1 MKKIGCIVLSVLL
14 TCSLLA
20 ATIRVGKQHAIK
32 SIKAAIKQSRAGDTI
47 LVAAGLYKEG
57 NIVVNKRLV
66 LLGENFPELD
76 GQHKYEVLTIT
87 ADSTVVKGFRVQHS
101 GHASLDDPGG
111 IKILEANYV
120 VIEGNVLYDNFFGV
134 YVQYGKHCV
143 IKNNS
148 LVAFGKEE
156 QQIGNGVHC
165 WKSDSLQII
174 GNNISGHRDGIY
186 FEFVTGSVI
195 WRNISTGNIRY
206 GLHFMFSNNDS
217 YFTNTFKNNGAG
229 VAVMYS
235 KQVTMMNNNFEQN
248 WGDAA
253 YGLLLKEISD
263 SYISGNQFRKNT
275 SGIWMEGTS
284 RIKMERNAF
293 VQNGWAMQVQAS
305 CMDNLITDNNFI
317 ANTFDMGTNGD
328 VVLNTVASNYWD
340 KCEGYDLDRNGFA
353 DVPFRPLSMFSVV
366 VEKNPSAMLLFRS
379 FLVSLLDRSEKIF
392 PSLTPEQ
399 FIDKSPRMKPLPL

>member
-14 TCSLLA
+14 TVSLQ
-20 ATIRVGKQHAIK
+20 ATIIRVGKQYAIN

-66 LLGENFPELD
+66 LLGDNFPELD

-87 ADSTVVKGFRVQHS
+87 ADSTIVKGFRVQHS

-120 VIEGNVLYDNFFGV
+120 VIEGNILYDNFFGV
-134 YVQYGKHCV
+134 YVQYGKHCIV
-143 IKNNS
+143 KNNT

-156 QQIGNGVHC
+156 QQIGNGIHC

-174 GNNISGHRDGIY
+174 GNNITGHRDGIY

-263 SYISGNQFRKNT
+263 SYISGNQFRQNT

-340 KCEGYDLDRNGFA
+340 KCEGYDIDRNGFA

>member
-14 TCSLLA
+14 TVSLQ
-20 ATIRVGKQHAIK
+20 ATIIRVGKQYAIN
-32 SIKAAIKQSRAGDTI
+32 SIKVAVQKSRAGDTI

-66 LLGENFPELD
+66 LLGDNFPELD

-87 ADSTVVKGFRVQHS
+87 ADSTIVKGFRVQHS

-120 VIEGNVLYDNFFGV
+120 VIEGNILYDNFFGV

-263 SYISGNQFRKNT
+263 SYISGNQFRQNT

-328 VVLNTVASNYWD
+328 VVLNTVARNYWD
-340 KCEGYDLDRNGFA
+340 KCEGYDIDRNGFA

>member
-14 TCSLLA
+14 TVSLQ
-20 ATIRVGKQHAIK
+20 ATIIRVGKQYAIN
-32 SIKAAIKQSRAGDTI
+32 SIKVAVQKSRAGDTI

-87 ADSTVVKGFRVQHS
+87 ADSTIVKGFRVQHS

-134 YVQYGKHCV
+134 YVQYSKHCIV
-143 IKNNS
+143 KNNT

-156 QQIGNGVHC
+156 QQIGNGIHC

-174 GNNISGHRDGIY
+174 HNNITGHRDGIY

-263 SYISGNQFRKNT
+263 SYISGNQFRQNT

-340 KCEGYDLDRNGFA
+340 KCEGYDIDRNGFA

>member
-1 MKKIGCIVLSVLL
+1 
-14 TCSLLA
+14 
-20 ATIRVGKQHAIK
+20 
-32 SIKAAIKQSRAGDTI
+32 
-47 LVAAGLYKEG
+47 
-57 NIVVNKRLV
+57 
-66 LLGENFPELD
+66 
-76 GQHKYEVLTIT
+76 
-87 ADSTVVKGFRVQHS
+87 
-101 GHASLDDPGG
+101 
-111 IKILEANYV
+111 
-120 VIEGNVLYDNFFGV
+120 
-134 YVQYGKHCV
+134 
-143 IKNNS
+143 
-148 LVAFGKEE
+148 
-156 QQIGNGVHC
+156 
-165 WKSDSLQII
+165 
-174 GNNISGHRDGIY
+174 
-186 FEFVTGSVI
+186 
-195 WRNISTGNIRY
+195 
-206 GLHFMFSNNDS
+206 
-217 YFTNTFKNNGAG
+217 
-229 VAVMYS
+229 
-235 KQVTMMNNNFEQN
+235 MNNNFEQN

-263 SYISGNQFRKNT
+263 SYISGNHFKQNT

-399 FIDKSPRMKPLPL
+399 FIDKSPRMKALPL

>member
-1 MKKIGCIVLSVLL
+1 MKKIGCIVLSILL
-14 TCSLLA
+14 TVSLQ
-20 ATIRVGKQHAIK
+20 ATIIRVGKQYAIN
-32 SIKAAIKQSRAGDTI
+32 SIKVAVQKSRAGDTI

-87 ADSTVVKGFRVQHS
+87 ADSTIVKGFRVQHS

-134 YVQYGKHCV
+134 YVQYGKHCIV
-143 IKNNS
+143 KSNT

-156 QQIGNGVHC
+156 QQIGNGIHC

-174 GNNISGHRDGIY
+174 GNNITGHRDGIY

-263 SYISGNQFRKNT
+263 SYISGNQFRQNT

-305 CMDNLITDNNFI
+305 CMENLITDNNFI

-340 KCEGYDLDRNGFA
+340 KCEGYDIDRNGFA

>member
-20 ATIRVGKQHAIK
+20 ATIRVGKPHAIN

-87 ADSTVVKGFRVQHS
+87 ADSTIVKGFRVQHS

-399 FIDKSPRMKPLPL
+399 FLDKSPRMKPLPL

>member
-20 ATIRVGKQHAIK
+20 ATIRVGKPHAIN

-87 ADSTVVKGFRVQHS
+87 ADSTIVKGFRVQHS

-263 SYISGNQFRKNT
+263 SYISGNQFRKILPAFGWKAPAGLRWNAMHLCKMVGPCKYKPVVWTT
-275 SGIWMEGTS
+275 SLQI
-284 RIKMERNAF
+284 II
-293 VQNGWAMQVQAS
+293 
-305 CMDNLITDNNFI
+305 L
-317 ANTFDMGTNGD
+317 
-328 VVLNTVASNYWD
+328 
-340 KCEGYDLDRNGFA
+340 
-353 DVPFRPLSMFSVV
+353 
-366 VEKNPSAMLLFRS
+366 
-379 FLVSLLDRSEKIF
+379 
-392 PSLTPEQ
+392 
-399 FIDKSPRMKPLPL
+399 

>member
-1 MKKIGCIVLSVLL
+1 MKKNGCIFLCVLL
-14 TCSLLA
+14 ACQLQA
-20 ATIRVGKQHAIK
+20 ATIRVGKQHAIN

-87 ADSTVVKGFRVQHS
+87 ADSTIVKGFRVQHS

-134 YVQYGKHCV
+134 YVQYGKHCL
-143 IKNNS
+143 IKNNT

-186 FEFVTGSVI
+186 FEFVTASVI
-195 WRNISTGNIRY
+195 WRNVSAGNIRY

-263 SYISGNQFRKNT
+263 SYISGNQFRQNT

-340 KCEGYDLDRNGFA
+340 KCEGYDLDRNGFS

>member
-20 ATIRVGKQHAIK
+20 ATIRVGKQHAIT

-120 VIEGNVLYDNFFGV
+120 VIEENVLYDNFFGV
-134 YVQYGKHCV
+134 YVQYGKHCIV
-143 IKNNS
+143 KSNT

-156 QQIGNGVHC
+156 QQIGNGIHC

-174 GNNISGHRDGIY
+174 GNNITGHRDGIY

-263 SYISGNQFRKNT
+263 SYISGNQFRQNT

-340 KCEGYDLDRNGFA
+340 KCEGYDIDRNGFA

>member
-1 MKKIGCIVLSVLL
+1 MKKIGCIALSVLL

-20 ATIRVGKQHAIK
+20 ATIRVGKQHAIH

-87 ADSTVVKGFRVQHS
+87 ADSTIVKGFRVQHS

-134 YVQYGKHCV
+134 YVQYSKHCIV
-143 IKNNS
+143 KNNT

-156 QQIGNGVHC
+156 QQIGNGIHC

-174 GNNISGHRDGIY
+174 GNNITGHRDGIY

-263 SYISGNQFRKNT
+263 SYISGNQFRQNT

-340 KCEGYDLDRNGFA
+340 KCEGYDIDRNGFA

>member
-14 TCSLLA
+14 TCPLLA
-20 ATIRVGKQHAIK
+20 ATIRVGKQHAIN

-87 ADSTVVKGFRVQHS
+87 ADSTIVKGFRVQHS

-134 YVQYGKHCV
+134 YVQYGKHCIV
-143 IKNNS
+143 KSNT

-156 QQIGNGVHC
+156 QQIGNGIHC

-174 GNNISGHRDGIY
+174 HNNITGHRDGIY

-263 SYISGNQFRKNT
+263 SYISGNQFRQNT

-340 KCEGYDLDRNGFA
+340 KCEGYDIDRNGFA

>member
-1 MKKIGCIVLSVLL
+1 MKKIGCIVLSILL
-14 TCSLLA
+14 TVSLQ
-20 ATIRVGKQHAIK
+20 ATIIRVGKQYAIN
-32 SIKAAIKQSRAGDTI
+32 SIKVAVQKSRAGDTI

-87 ADSTVVKGFRVQHS
+87 ADSTIVKGFRVQHS

-134 YVQYGKHCV
+134 YVQYGKHCIV
-143 IKNNS
+143 KSNT

-156 QQIGNGVHC
+156 QQIGNGIHC

-174 GNNISGHRDGIY
+174 GNNITGHRDGIY

-263 SYISGNQFRKNT
+263 SYISGNQFRQNT

-340 KCEGYDLDRNGFA
+340 KCEGYDIDRNGFA

>member
-1 MKKIGCIVLSVLL
+1 MKKNGCIFLCVLL
-14 TCSLLA
+14 ACQLQA
-20 ATIRVGKQHAIK
+20 ATIRVGKQHAIN

-87 ADSTVVKGFRVQHS
+87 ADSTIVKGFRVQHS

-134 YVQYGKHCV
+134 YVQYGKHCL
-143 IKNNS
+143 IKNNT

-186 FEFVTGSVI
+186 FEFVTASVI
-195 WRNISTGNIRY
+195 WRNVSAGNIRY

-263 SYISGNQFRKNT
+263 SYISGNQFRQNT

-399 FIDKSPRMKPLPL
+399 FIDKSPRMKALPL